1 MKYYYWYLLPG
12 GLFVIAIVIVAI
24 VISGAS
30 HNVAVPDT
38 SGISGTHIEENEG
51 EKSEMPMEDVT
62 SFPSEESDND
72 TATEVINDGTT
83 PIEDTDSGI
92 VSDTSDI
99 TDSSDT
105 TKGDIETDKATEKET
120 SSQTDP
126 ETRPIETEKP
136 DDTLP
141 PDISETMPDNETE
154 YIEPSP
160 SEDDPYDTANKGK
173 PYISDRIVI
182 YGTRGMEQFG
192 GKEGGGQ
199 ACAEALNEF
208 KRRIGS
214 GVNVY
219 AMAIPT
225 AAGIYAPKTGDF
237 SSSLSCTERAF
248 NGLKGALDGVIY
260 IDTLSI
266 LRAHSDEYLY
276 FRTDHHW
283 AALGAYYACRQFA
296 DTAGLPFATLD
307 QFVKTPI
314 GTFVGSMYKYSGYSS
329 VIEKNPDTL
338 IEYKPKQS
346 YVCDYYSR
354 DRFKFE
360 FTGSLFSNKVSYTR
374 FIYGDSYIAHIH
386 DTGVNNGRRLVVFK
400 ESYGNALAPFLISSF
415 EEVYI
420 IDMRYFELN
429 AKDFIE
435 DKKIT
440 DVCFSMCAFTVSS
453 GSKREYITSIL
464 DN

>member
-1 MKYYYWYLLPG
+1 MKYYYWYLLPA

-30 HNVAVPDT
+30 HNTDFPDT
-38 SGISGTHIEENEG
+38 SEISGTYIEENAGTKKDPSDEY
-51 EKSEMPMEDVT
+51 ST
-62 SFPSEESDND
+62 SFPSED
-72 TATEVINDGTT
+72 TNVITVTDTTNDGTT
-83 PIEDTDSGI
+83 PAEDTD
-92 VSDTSDI
+92 VTSDTSDV
-99 TDSSDT
+99 TNGEST
-105 TKGDIETDKATEKET
+105 TEGDVETDKATEKET
-120 SSQTDP
+120 NAQTKP
-126 ETRPIETEKP
+126 SETEKP

-141 PDISETMPDNETE
+141 PDISETMPDDETE
-154 YIEPSP
+154 YTEPSP
-160 SEDDPYDTANKGK
+160 SEDDPYDTANKGT

-283 AALGAYYACRQFA
+283 AALGAYYACQQFA

-307 QFVKTPI
+307 QFVKTPV

-374 FIYGDSYIAHIH
+374 FIYGDSYIVHIH

-400 ESYGNALAPFLISSF
+400 ESYGNALTPFLISSF